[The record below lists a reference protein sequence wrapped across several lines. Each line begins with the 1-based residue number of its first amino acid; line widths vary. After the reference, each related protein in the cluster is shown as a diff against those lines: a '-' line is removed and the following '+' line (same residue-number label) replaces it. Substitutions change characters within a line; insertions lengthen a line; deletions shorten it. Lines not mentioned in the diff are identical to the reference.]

1 MLIKLDNIIEP
12 IQESLHYTWENF
24 KDMMSS
30 MVEPDIIRGY
40 YKKFSKVEREYKK
53 YYRFDKQITT
63 GLRKAI
69 EDYNNDIS
77 NKNEVINVYEL
88 DKILHLRLR
97 MEIEG
102 DHRLFRNTNRY
113 KLYAYLYRMMIAICD
128 PLSTPGYMTQYT
140 FPTVVEDKYVVF
152 ITFDENGIDAVQ
164 GLARPNTYDITGNI
178 ELIDVP
184 LHPYLTLDDFRKR

>member
-30 MVEPDIIRGY
+30 MVEPDIIRSY

-69 EDYNNDIS
+69 EDYNNDIN

-140 FPTVVEDKYVVF
+140 LPTVVEDKYVVF

>member
-1 MLIKLDNIIEP
+1 MLVKLDKIIEP

-69 EDYNNDIS
+69 EDYNRDIS

-102 DHRLFRNTNRY
+102 EHRLLKNTNRY
-113 KLYAYLYRMMIAICD
+113 KLYAYLYKMIISMCD
-128 PLSTPGYMTQYT
+128 PLATPGYMTQYT
-140 FPTVVEDKYVVF
+140 LPTVVEDKYVVF

-164 GLARPNTYDITGNI
+164 GLARPNMYDITGNI